1 MAQNPSSGFPQASWL
16 AQQNR
21 LGQVP
26 PSNTGEGGYS
36 PYDPMQ
42 NIAQQAVQNPNAGD
56 KYQQA
61 AVADGTTNPDGTK
74 KEKPGWGPKIPGVS
88 TMAGDA
94 DAGEIGAAT
103 VLGMGTGGLAYY
115 LTKKNS
121 KTGVERHIE
130 YAEKLDGLP
139 IIKNISS
146 GLNSI
151 KAPGFLANKDWY
163 KYWSL
168 NYMPELDCKGNQ
180 ANADKLEAHIIK
192 HQQGVHVERSLK
204 NFNKALQPKRS
215 VWALGINKSYDL
227 TGTYQGLHKVLIE
240 DNQKVLDL
248 HRQLVHEKLGKPTA
262 FKSAKEAHEFYD
274 GLNDTQ
280 IEALRKGE
288 PLSTEKVPGLKSG
301 QTITPGG
308 FKYPINSKED
318 FARATYFDKT
328 HLQDLTKTDEIQKH
342 IANGT
347 ALEKVVQT
355 QEIKRAYLQQKVND
369 KSASPE
375 EKALL
380 KRLSGT
386 HDFLDKGV
394 LQSSGVAGGN
404 IRDKAKMTA
413 EMRRRGVGSIGKFH
427 VTTMEH
433 MKNIFGGEMM
443 MGSMGKNKMAAIPML
458 IFGSLVSSAMVIAPA
473 IHAGNQADKGDKTKS
488 FLENFVGFGICNFI
502 GWELGRRFLAG
513 TGLMHKILGRHSL
526 KHPLKFMKPIPGFLG
541 KWAGRTTLGGFA
553 TELVAMFAA
562 GAIAESMG
570 KKVVDLF
577 FPGNGN
583 NKDKNKNT
591 QAANAISISG
601 QDTASFGSPAG
612 GVAGKP
618 YFGAS
623 SNTGAAQTSPSGN
636 TDTGNS
642 GPQDSQYQDIL
653 NSTTLKNA
661 DSMIKNPYGNSNQ
674 QPYGL
679 SGA

>member
-1 MAQNPSSGFPQASWL
+1 MAQNPSSGFSQASWM

-26 PSNTGEGGYS
+26 PSSSGEGGYS
-36 PYDPMQ
+36 ADPMQ
-42 NIAQQAVQNPNAGD
+42 ALAQQAIQNPNAGD
-56 KYQQA
+56 QYKQA
-61 AVADGTTNPDGTK
+61 AIAANEGTNPDGTK

-103 VLGMGTGGLAYY
+103 VMGMGTGGLAYY
-115 LTKKNS
+115 LTKENS
-121 KTGVERHIE
+121 KTKVARHIE

-139 IIKNISS
+139 GIKQVSS
-146 GLNSI
+146 GLNSL
-151 KAPGFLANKDWY
+151 KAPSFLANKDWY

-168 NYMPELDCKGNQ
+168 SYPKELNGKPLEGPE
-180 ANADKLEAHIIK
+180 LEAHIIQ
-192 HQQGVHVERSLK
+192 HQQGIHVERSLK
-204 NFNKALQPKRS
+204 NFNKGLQPKRS
-215 VWALGINKSYDL
+215 VWALGLNKSHDL
-227 TGTYQGLHKVLIE
+227 TSTYNGLHTELTK

-248 HRQLVHEKLGKPTA
+248 HRQLVHEKLGFRPNFESPEKAKA
-262 FKSAKEAHEFYD
+262 FYKT
-274 GLNDTQ
+274 LNATQ
-280 IEALRKGE
+280 LEALSKGD
-288 PLSTEKVPGLKSG
+288 PLLTDEVPGLKSG
-301 QTITPGG
+301 KTVKPSG
-308 FKYPINSKED
+308 FKYPITSEAD

-328 HLQDLTKTDEIQKH
+328 HLQDLTKTDEIKQH
-342 IANGT
+342 IADGT
-347 ALEKVVQT
+347 ALEKVVRT
-355 QEIKRAYLQQKVND
+355 QDVKRAYLQQKVND
-369 KSASPE
+369 NTASKE

-394 LQSSGVAGGN
+394 LQSTGVAGGN

-413 EMRRRGVGSIGKFH
+413 EMRKRGVGSIGKFY
-427 VTTMEH
+427 VNTMDH

-541 KWAGRTTLGGFA
+541 RWAGRTTLGGFA

-583 NKDKNKNT
+583 KKDKDKNA
-591 QAANAISISG
+591 QAANAMSISG
-601 QDTASFGSPAG
+601 QDTASFGSPSGAVG
-612 GVAGKP
+612 QP

-623 SNTGAAQTSPSGN
+623 SNNAGAAQASPSGN
-636 TDTGNS
+636 TGTGNS
-642 GPQDSQYQDIL
+642 GSQDSQYQDIL
-653 NSTTLKNA
+653 NSSMVKNA
-661 DSMIKNPYGNSNQ
+661 DSIIQQPNPNKQ